1 VRCGPPRPL
10 ACDRLSTVDQA
21 KRPSLTRQVGAL
33 ASGSLAGQ
41 VGAVLLYMGLARVAP
56 KSELGGY
63 QQLQLIYGILS
74 PLLIAGIPAAL
85 LYYVPRAAGPA
96 EVSAWVGQAY
106 VLLGGLG
113 LLVTIGIAAGHVP
126 LAAALGNPALAT
138 PLLIYAP
145 QPFFAF
151 VSAAMSTALVAAGR
165 AGIAAG
171 LGALSG
177 AAALFAVLGAAL
189 IEPNTAHMAAG
200 LVVAS
205 ASTAIVATA
214 VAHRTI
220 GITLVHP
227 RLRAGVVSLLGYGVP
242 LALTGLAGR
251 LAWQFDRLVV
261 SRRFS
266 AAEFAV
272 YAIGAVELP
281 ITAIIQQSVNA
292 VLVPALARLYALGD
306 IVGMAAL
313 WRRAIRRSSLLLLP
327 TFVFFMLTADATIAL
342 LFGPGFRDSVGVF
355 RIYLLLV
362 PVRVATYGL
371 ITQAIG
377 RTRINL
383 SGSIILLAANAVLVI
398 ALVGPLGLSG
408 AALGT
413 VLATLVLVVYYLIR
427 LRGVLGMPIHLLF
440 PWRLLAV
447 NMAISALAGIPVAL
461 LLLAGVHGVVLLVL
475 AAVLYVP
482 TYLALLLLTRRLDP
496 GEIEWVRSA
505 ARMVPGVPERWLA
518 PGARDASG

>member
-1 VRCGPPRPL
+1 
-10 ACDRLSTVDQA
+10 LSTVEQA
-21 KRPSLTRQVGAL
+21 KRPGLTRQVGAL
-33 ASGSLAGQ
+33 ASGSLGAQ
-41 VGAVLLYMGLARVAP
+41 VGAVLLYMGLARLAP
-56 KSELGGY
+56 KAELGGY

-85 LYYVPRAAGPA
+85 LYYIPRASGPD
-96 EVSAWVGQAY
+96 EVRAWVGQAY

-113 LLVTIGIAAGHVP
+113 LAVSIGIAVGRVP
-126 LAAALGNPALAT
+126 LAAALGNPALET

-151 VSAAMSTALVAAGR
+151 VSAAMSTALVASGR
-165 AGIAAG
+165 AGLAAII
-171 LGALSG
+171 GALSG
-177 AAALFAVLGAAL
+177 AAALVAVLGAAL
-189 IEPNTAHMAAG
+189 IEPDTAHMAVG
-200 LVVAS
+200 LVIAS
-205 ASTAIVATA
+205 ASTAIVSTA
-214 VAHRTI
+214 VAQRSV
-220 GITLVHP
+220 GITLVQP
-227 RLRAGVVSLLGYGVP
+227 RLRAGIVMLLGYGVP

-292 VLVPALARLYALGD
+292 VLVPALARLYAMGD
-306 IVGMAAL
+306 IAGMADL
-313 WRRAIRRSSLLLLP
+313 WRRAIRRTSLLLLP

-342 LFGPGFRDSVGVF
+342 LFGAGFHGSVGVF

-362 PVRVATYGL
+362 PIRVATYGL
-371 ITQAIG
+371 ISQAIG

-383 SGSIILLAANAVLVI
+383 SGSILLLAANAILVI

-461 LLLAGVHGVVLLVL
+461 LLLTGVDGIVLLIL
-475 AAVLYVP
+475 AALVYAP
-482 TYLALLLLTRRLDP
+482 AYLGLLLLAGRLQPD
-496 GEIEWVRSA
+496 EIEWIRRVA
-505 ARMVPGVPERWLA
+505 GAVPGVPERWR
-518 PGARDASG
+518 GAEARHDSG

>member
-1 VRCGPPRPL
+1 VSATEQARRPG
-10 ACDRLSTVDQA
+10 
-21 KRPSLTRQVGAL
+21 LTRQVGAL
-33 ASGSLAGQ
+33 ASGSLAAQ
-41 VGAVLLYMGLARVAP
+41 VGAVLLYMALARLAP
-56 KSELGGY
+56 KAELGGY

-85 LYYVPRAAGPA
+85 LYFVPRAADP
-96 EVSAWVGQAY
+96 EQVRAWVGQAY

-113 LLVTIGIAAGHVP
+113 LVVSVAIAVGRVP
-126 LAAALGNPALAT
+126 LADALGNPALAT

-165 AGIAAG
+165 AGVAATI
-171 LGALSG
+171 GALSG
-177 AAALFAVLGAAL
+177 AFALVAVVGATL
-189 IEPNTAHMAAG
+189 IEPDTAHMAAG

-205 ASTAIVATA
+205 VCTAALST
-214 VAHRTI
+214 
-220 GITLVHP
+220 TLVHRKVGITVRHP
-227 RLRAGVVSLLGYGVP
+227 TLRPGVRALLTYGVP

-292 VLVPALARLYALGD
+292 VLVPALARLYAAGD
-306 IVGMAAL
+306 IAGMAAL
-313 WRRAIRRSSLLLLP
+313 WRRAIRRTSLLLLP
-327 TFVFFMLTADATIAL
+327 TFVYFMLTAEATIEL
-342 LFGPGFRDSVGVF
+342 LFGSGFRDSVGVF

-362 PVRVATYGL
+362 PIRVATYGI

-383 SGSIILLAANAVLVI
+383 TGSIVLLVANAILVLV
-398 ALVGPLGLSG
+398 LVGPLGLSG

-413 VLATLVLVVYYLIR
+413 VLATLVLVAYYLVR
-427 LRGVLGMPIHLLF
+427 LRGVLGMPIHALF
-440 PWRLLAV
+440 PWPLLAA
-447 NMAISALAGIPVAL
+447 NMAISAAAGIPVAL
-461 LLLAGVHGVVLLVL
+461 LLLAGVEGLALLVL
-475 AAVLYVP
+475 GALLYAP
-482 TYLALLLLTRRLDP
+482 AYLGLLLLAKRLQPDELAWLRAGAEAVSGRWRR
-496 GEIEWVRSA
+496 
-505 ARMVPGVPERWLA
+505 
-518 PGARDASG
+518 SGPREGRG